1 MAVRFYSF
9 PPLLPCENERRGQP
23 YAARVW
29 AWLDFVGCS
38 WTSLTVETEA
48 CLPGAAGNRL
58 ALSPV
63 PITGPD
69 RECGGGRAQTKR
81 KASSRSSLGAGY
93 KEICR
98 GLWNRTLGRLGH
110 GQAPGVICG
119 GHTHRARGN
128 GEALSCHLRIQS
140 GMQKGLAWCMLS
152 SKNRKL

>member
-1 MAVRFYSF
+1 MSFFHAWLFDSIPFPLCCHVRMREGAS
-9 PPLLPCENERRGQP
+9 PH
-23 YAARVW
+23 AARVW

-69 RECGGGRAQTKR
+69 RECGGGRAQTKKGFLR
-81 KASSRSSLGAGY
+81 APGGQGTRRFAGACGTEHLVVSLQSG
-93 KEICR
+93 
-98 GLWNRTLGRLGH
+98 
-110 GQAPGVICG
+110 PGVICG

-128 GEALSCHLRIQS
+128 GEALSCHLRIPVWNAEGS
-140 GMQKGLAWCMLS
+140 GLVHAEL
-152 SKNRKL
+152 